1 MEFYIVKHAIRHL
14 ITRRVLKNTSI
25 NTVNY
30 DSSATVGQ
38 HLRLLVNS
46 KPTLWYTAGML
57 HTTVSTPNVADHSR
71 TRVTLKDTHWNI
83 QLSHTNVQIV
93 TIKMPIGE
101 IWNPTDLFIRTL
113 RSMYVLSVVRAS
125 HTTHS

>member
-1 MEFYIVKHAIRHL
+1 M
-14 ITRRVLKNTSI
+14 
-25 NTVNY
+25 NY

-71 TRVTLKDTHWNI
+71 TMVTLKDTHWNT

-93 TIKMPIGE
+93 TIKTQIGE

-113 RSMYVLSVVRAS
+113 RSMYVLSVVRVS